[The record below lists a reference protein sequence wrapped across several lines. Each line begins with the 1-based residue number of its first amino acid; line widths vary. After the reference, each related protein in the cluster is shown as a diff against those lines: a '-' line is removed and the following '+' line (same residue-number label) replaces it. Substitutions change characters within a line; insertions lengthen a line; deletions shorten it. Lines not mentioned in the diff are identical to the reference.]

1 MFLFENLIQII
12 DTIWMRG
19 LPLLFTLIVYLIP
32 VFIAFYRNLEKRILL
47 TFINI
52 FLGWTFIIWIACIVW
67 AILGKTTGKG
77 QKSGTLKQVNG
88 TE

>member
-1 MFLFENLIQII
+1 MFLLENLIQVI

-19 LPLLFTLIVYLIP
+19 LPILLTLIVYLIP
-32 VFIAFYRNLEKRILL
+32 VFIAFYRKLEKRILL

-52 FLGWTFIIWIACIVW
+52 LLGWTFIVWIACIVW

-77 QKSGTLKQVNG
+77 HNPGTGKVENAG
-88 TE
+88 